1 MRMSLNRF
9 ITAIIRHQVS
19 DVGAAEI
26 ASSLLID
33 LGLVSD
39 THRPMIIDRNKVFT
53 ERQKCLQAVTETPID
68 SASFKAV
75 YFDGRKDD
83 T

>member
-1 MRMSLNRF
+1 MNENLDIDENEEGNNEGDEYEPDNYKSNGNQMRMSLNRF
-9 ITAIIRHQVS
+9 ITAIIRYQVS

-39 THRPMIIDRNKVFT
+39 TDRSMIID
-53 ERQKCLQAVTETPID
+53 
-68 SASFKAV
+68 
-75 YFDGRKDD
+75 
-83 T
+83 